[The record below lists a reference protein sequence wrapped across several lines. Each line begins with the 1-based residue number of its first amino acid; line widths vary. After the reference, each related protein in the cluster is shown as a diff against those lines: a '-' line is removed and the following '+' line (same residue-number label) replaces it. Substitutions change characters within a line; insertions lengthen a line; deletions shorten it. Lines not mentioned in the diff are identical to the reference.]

1 MKISTKQL
9 KAVLKFAAKKDRRYY
24 LEGIRVLV
32 KAGNCHLIATNG
44 NTMFCGVFDLPEAD
58 KMFDCDIII
67 SSDNV
72 KTALKLA
79 KKAKETEI
87 ALTFPSPEENMMAW
101 WTLGATAFRPIDGTF
116 PDVQRLINLAR
127 QKANNP
133 KEASNYNFDYLVD
146 ARDALRLWDNT
157 PKANYALHQRGTDA
171 ASMHAANGNAFVLIM
186 PLRVDNADSIPV
198 FHDVASSQ

>member
-1 MKISTKQL
+1 MKISTKKL
-9 KAVLKFAAKKDRRYY
+9 EAVLKFAAKEDARYY
-24 LEGIRVLV
+24 LEGVHVLV
-32 KAGNCHLIATNG
+32 KAGKCHLIASDGTA
-44 NTMFCGVFDLPEAD
+44 MFCGVFDLPED
-58 KMFDCDIII
+58 NEMFDCDIII

-101 WTLGATAFRPIDGTF
+101 WTLGATAFRPIDGKF

-157 PKANYALHQRGTDA
+157 PKANNYALHQRGMDA
-171 ASMHAANGNAFVLIM
+171 ASMHALIGNAFVLIM
-186 PLRVDNADSIPV
+186 PLRVDNDDAIPV
-198 FHDVASSQ
+198 FHDVAS